1 MLLVSKDEVARVEH
15 IVDRHILL
23 GELTLDEVLIAT
35 ELSSVVATYA
45 AVIGAG
51 RSIVEAIDREV
62 HHTVVRIL
70 IFGDRL
76 VDGGHRTSLCFDAFL
91 GDEEIIIQIALVDE
105 PEVTEGDDADR
116 GEEEGLLDLP
126 LSIEYAGD
134 EGEDD
139 DDS

>member
-1 MLLVSKDEVARVEH
+1 M
-15 IVDRHILL
+15 
-23 GELTLDEVLIAT
+23 
-35 ELSSVVATYA
+35 VATYA

-70 IFGDRL
+70 ILGDRL

-105 PEVTEGDDADR
+105 PEVAEGDDADR

-126 LSIEYAGD
+126 LSIEYAGTRR
-134 EGEDD
+134 G
-139 DDS
+139 